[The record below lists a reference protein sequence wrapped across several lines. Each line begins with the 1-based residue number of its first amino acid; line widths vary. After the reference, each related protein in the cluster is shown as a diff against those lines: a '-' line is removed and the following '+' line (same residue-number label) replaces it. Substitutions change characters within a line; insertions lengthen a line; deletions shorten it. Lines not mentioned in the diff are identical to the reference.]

1 MGGGLGSMM
10 GGMGGGGGAGGGGGM
25 PWMKMVTAGANSDK
39 GNTVG
44 GSNGAGGE
52 RGGGKSGGGMMESVM
67 GRAKSD
73 SSKATSGAMGL
84 AMGAIQSIKAKKLK
98 DKADAAMPEL
108 VDPGQA
114 AFLSELNQKRRSIDT
129 GADFAAGM
137 QAIDTTNAGTND
149 ALVRSAGGDASGTI
163 QALLQ
168 SERVAGDSKNNVL
181 AQGQQRQAQY
191 TSMYG
196 NLLNDISQRSLE
208 LQLMKSQQ
216 ARAEWAK
223 MQSNASKNVQAGIA
237 GFSGAGSPQIGQAGQ
252 GNSGETPAQ
261 SVGKGGTGLSRLD
274 NPGSIAPKTAA
285 TPSMQQQTF
294 GTVSDSPVIDKGVQQ
309 ATFGD
314 TSGKNLN
321 ADFLSNIRG
330 GFKK

>member
-1 MGGGLGSMM
+1 
-10 GGMGGGGGAGGGGGM
+10 
-25 PWMKMVTAGANSDK
+25 
-39 GNTVG
+39 
-44 GSNGAGGE
+44 
-52 RGGGKSGGGMMESVM
+52 
-67 GRAKSD
+67 
-73 SSKATSGAMGL
+73 
-84 AMGAIQSIKAKKLK
+84 
-98 DKADAAMPEL
+98 
-108 VDPGQA
+108 
-114 AFLSELNQKRRSIDT
+114 
-129 GADFAAGM
+129 M

-181 AQGQQRQAQY
+181 AQGQQQQMQY
-191 TSMYG
+191 NSMYG
-196 NLLNDISQRSLE
+196 NLLNDMSQRRLE
-208 LQLMKSQQ
+208 LQLMRSQQ

-237 GFSGAGSPQIGQAGQ
+237 GFSGAGSPQTGQAGA
-252 GNSGETPAQ
+252 GNSGETPAAMPIA
-261 SVGKGGTGLSRLD
+261 KGNTGLSRLD
-274 NPGSIAPKTAA
+274 NPGTIAPKTAA
-285 TPSMQQQTF
+285 APSVQQQTF